1 MSARSTSSEA
11 VTGIL
16 NIDKPVGPTSH
27 DVVRKLR
34 WLLDTKRVGHAGT
47 LDPLASGVLV
57 IAAGRA
63 TRLLEY
69 VVGQRKRYLAEI
81 RLGQS
86 STTYDGEG
94 EISAAQ
100 TVAVSVAEIEA
111 ALSTFRGTIQQIP
124 PMHSAIKQDGRPLYE
139 LARKGQEVERAART
153 VTIYELEIVQWES
166 PVLKLRIVC
175 SAGTYIRS
183 LAHDL
188 GQVLGS
194 GAYLSGL
201 QRTAVGTFT
210 IADAISPDA
219 LSRENVAGYVQP
231 PDRAVAHLPRLDVS
245 SEATI
250 ALANGRQISCE
261 PGDPEADLA
270 RAYDPVGEFIG
281 IVVSRKTQ
289 WKPHKIFYQT

>member
-1 MSARSTSSEA
+1 MSAGSTPSEA
-11 VTGIL
+11 TTGIL
-16 NIDKPVGPTSH
+16 NIEKPVGPTSH
-27 DVVRKLR
+27 DVVRRLR
-34 WLLDTKRVGHAGT
+34 WLLEMKRVGHAGT

-69 VVGQRKRYLAEI
+69 VVGQRKHYLAEI
-81 RLGQS
+81 RLGQT

-100 TVAVSVAEIEA
+100 AVAVSLAEIEA

-124 PMHSAIKQDGRPLYE
+124 PMHSAVKQDGQPLYE

-166 PVLKLRIVC
+166 PVLKLRIAC

-188 GQVLGS
+188 GQSLGC
-194 GAYLSGL
+194 GGYLSGL

-210 IADAISPDA
+210 IADAVSPNS
-219 LSRENVAGYVQP
+219 LTRNNVADFVQP
-231 PDRAVAHLPRLDVS
+231 PDRAVAHLPRLDTGAAAA
-245 SEATI
+245 EA
-250 ALANGRQISCE
+250 LVNGRRIRRQE
-261 PGDPEADLA
+261 EDPDADVV
-270 RAYDPVGEFIG
+270 RAYGPSGEFIG
-281 IVVSRKTQ
+281 IVVARDAE
-289 WKPHKIFYQT
+289 WKPHKIFYQP

>member
-34 WLLDTKRVGHAGT
+34 WLLDKKRVGHAGT

-57 IAAGRA
+57 VAAGRA

-81 RLGQS
+81 RLGQT

-94 EISAAQ
+94 EISPAQ
-100 TVAVSVAEIEA
+100 AVNASQDEIETT
-111 ALSTFRGTIQQIP
+111 LSAFRGAIKQIP
-124 PMHSAIKQDGRPLYE
+124 PMHSAVKQKGRPLYE
-139 LARKGQEVERAART
+139 LAREGREVERAARAVT
-153 VTIYELEIVQWES
+153 VYELEIVRWQS
-166 PVLKLRIVC
+166 PVLQLRIVC

-188 GQVLGS
+188 GQSLGC
-194 GAYLSGL
+194 GGYLSGL

-210 IADAISPDA
+210 IADAISPNS
-219 LSRENVAGYVQP
+219 LTRNNVADFVQP
-231 PDRAVAHLPRLDVS
+231 PDRAVAHLPRLDTQ
-245 SEATI
+245 APAAD
-250 ALANGRQISCE
+250 ALVNGRRIRRQE
-261 PGDPEADLA
+261 EDPDADVV
-270 RAYDPVGEFIG
+270 RAYGPSGEFIG
-281 IVVSRKTQ
+281 IVVARDAE
-289 WKPHKIFYQT
+289 WKPHKIFYQP